1 MSNSRKPSRKQTSGP
16 RSRRFLDMDT
26 EEENFDHSAISKNR
40 DHFERHRIAG
50 VSFDAVLRETMDAE
64 LTSDDHFSSEETM
77 IESMASIYSF
87 RPIDDKTATSRPE
100 THSSP
105 AIQTWTSTERNA
117 AIKPNTAAQFPR
129 LVQYLKANTWPV
141 FECSHARRH
150 LSIL

>member
-1 MSNSRKPSRKQTSGP
+1 
-16 RSRRFLDMDT
+16 MDA
-26 EEENFDHSAISKNR
+26 EEDNFDHSAISKNR
-40 DHFERHRIAG
+40 DHFKGHRIVG
-50 VSFDAVLRETMDAE
+50 VFFDAVLRETMDAE
-64 LTSDDHFSSEETM
+64 LTSDDHFSSDETM

-87 RPIDDKTATSRPE
+87 RPIDDKTTTSRPE

-117 AIKPNTAAQFPR
+117 AIKSNTAAQIPR
-129 LVQYLKANTWPV
+129 LVQYLKANTRPV